1 MFPVGLYRYTGLAC
15 YGPKDRVERR
25 LHGAMADRTLS
36 DSETSR
42 EEFAANLRAI
52 ADAFE
57 DGEEV
62 DIDVENKTIS
72 LHPPRIVD
80 Q

>member
-1 MFPVGLYRYTGLAC
+1 
-15 YGPKDRVERR
+15 
-25 LHGAMADRTLS
+25 MADRTSS
-36 DSETSR
+36 DNETSR